1 MIWTDKIYVF
11 DNIIDLSLQ
20 EEIKKLFLN
29 NTFAWYYV
37 NDITNPKNKQQRP
50 GFQHNFLIDGKVNS
64 NFYDLVLPI
73 AINSCKKINY
83 NMTKVSLCRSFLQ
96 LPLNL
101 KTKEFDKPHIDSKEH
116 HLVALYY
123 VKDSDG
129 ETVIFKNT
137 YKKEKDFSNIKF
149 KKNKKIMPKQGTVV
163 LFDGFFWHTSHQP
176 KKNVRCVIN
185 FNLI

>member
-11 DNIIDLSLQ
+11 NNIIDLSLQ
-20 EEIKKLFLN
+20 EEIKKILLN
-29 NTFAWYYV
+29 HTFAWYYV
-37 NDITNPKNKQQRP
+37 NDITNLENKQQRP
-50 GFQHNFLIDGKVNS
+50 GFQHNFVNDIDGKVNS
-64 NFYDLVLPI
+64 NFFDLVLPI

-83 NMTKVSLCRSFLQ
+83 NMTKITKCRSFLQ

-101 KTKEFDKPHIDSKEH
+101 KTKQFDTPHIDSEEH

-129 ETVIFKNT
+129 ETVIFENT
-137 YKKEKDFSNIKF
+137 YKKEKDIFNVKF

-163 LFDGFFWHTSHQP
+163 LFDGFFWHT
-176 KKNVRCVIN
+176 
-185 FNLI
+185 